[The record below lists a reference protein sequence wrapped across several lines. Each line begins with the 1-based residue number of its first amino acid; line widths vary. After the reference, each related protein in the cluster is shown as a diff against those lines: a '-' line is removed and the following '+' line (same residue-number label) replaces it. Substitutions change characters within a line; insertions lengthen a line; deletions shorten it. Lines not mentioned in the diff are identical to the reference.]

1 MSTNEEYPQHPV
13 YDKNTIEFV
22 TVAAEYCSFIEQ
34 CGGMGERTF
43 LDKISKLLP
52 LLYLKMSLLPEM
64 DTYSLSELT
73 TYVTENQYEAV
84 RQQIQHIIG
93 AHDEYL
99 DVFMEDMRYSE
110 TPIVARISENLADVY
125 QQLRDMIG
133 NFQSADLAIMNDS
146 LISCQEEFQ
155 GYWGQSALNGLK
167 AIHNVLY
174 SDVELSDS
182 ESEAYSDEAYGDE
195 DGVVDFFND

>member
-1 MSTNEEYPQHPV
+1 MSVSEEYPQHPV

-22 TVAAEYCSFIEQ
+22 TVAAEYCSFVEQ
-34 CGGMGERTF
+34 CAGMGERTF

-64 DTYSLSELT
+64 DTYSLSELN
-73 TYVTENQYEAV
+73 TYVSERQYEAV
-84 RQQIQHIIG
+84 RQQIQSIVG

-110 TPIVARISENLADVY
+110 TPIVARISENLTDVY
-125 QQLRDMIG
+125 QQVRDMIG

-146 LISCQEEFQ
+146 LISCQEEFK
-155 GYWGQSALNGLK
+155 GYWGQSALNALK

-174 SDVELSDS
+174 SDVELS
-182 ESEAYSDEAYGDE
+182 ESEDLSDV
-195 DGVVDFFND
+195 DGMVDFFND